1 MKPPRISILFFLPFT
16 MKFGLCLRFTKLP
29 FTEVDKIVNKIASK
43 IRMEM
48 TLDYFEED
56 GDIMMYAYPP
66 QEGPTLLYHRY
77 WFTTIERAVELF
89 NEFYEREVVKSVRK
103 PDPGKRP
110 IRWHK
115 RIF

>member
-1 MKPPRISILFFLPFT
+1 

-29 FTEVDKIVNKIASK
+29 YSEVDEIVDEIASK

-48 TLDYFEED
+48 SLDFFEED
-56 GDIMMYAYPP
+56 GDILMYAYPP
-66 QEGPTLLYHRY
+66 QEGPTLFYQRFK
-77 WFTTIERAVELF
+77 FTTIERAVELF
-89 NEFYEREVVKSVRK
+89 NKYYEREVVKSIRK